1 MGFRELPKFN
11 DAMLAKQ
18 VWRLVK
24 DKTSLFHRFFKEKFF
39 PKGYIF
45 TAKEGSGSFAWR
57 SILKGREVIKKGA
70 QWRVGNGESILIY
83 QDKWLPN
90 PQCNT
95 IQSPPIFFGCDAE
108 VSVLIDKE
116 RGCWIDNA
124 IDNNFLAH
132 KAEVIKSIP
141 LCFTGAD
148 DKLYWPS
155 KVDRAYS
162 VKVGYRLLVEDEL
175 SPSVG
180 PLPTPHP

>member
-1 MGFRELPKFN
+1 
-11 DAMLAKQ
+11 MLAKQ
-18 VWRLVK
+18 VWRLVE

-45 TAKEGSGSFAWR
+45 TTKEGSGSFARR

-70 QWRVGNGESILIY
+70 QWRVRNGESILIY

-95 IQSPPIFFGCDAE
+95 IQSPLTFFGCDVE
-108 VSVLIDKE
+108 VSVLIDNK
-116 RGCWIDNA
+116 
-124 IDNNFLAH
+124 FLAH

-162 VKVGYRLLVEDEL
+162 VKAGYRLLVEDEL